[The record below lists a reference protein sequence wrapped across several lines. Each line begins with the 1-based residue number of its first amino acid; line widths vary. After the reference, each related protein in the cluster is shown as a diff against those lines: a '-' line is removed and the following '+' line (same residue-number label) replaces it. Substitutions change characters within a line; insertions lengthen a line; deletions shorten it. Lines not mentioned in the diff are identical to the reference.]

1 MLNKVKFTIIL
12 KTIITL
18 EQVTFNIK
26 SIIQYI
32 VRQYKNQVKQSMII
46 KKLGQYGGYLLS
58 GILIAWLINPIAAI
72 AFLEFFLKMTLL
84 ISIPAAGAY
93 ILDKIILLKHQ
104 KAWNILLPTWIIVS
118 IYLSFSLVKLLEG
131 LIN

>member
-1 MLNKVKFTIIL
+1 M
-12 KTIITL
+12 
-18 EQVTFNIK
+18 
-26 SIIQYI
+26 
-32 VRQYKNQVKQSMII
+32 MI

-72 AFLEFFLKMTLL
+72 AFLVFFFKMTLL
-84 ISIPAAGAY
+84 ITIPVAGAY

-104 KAWNILLPTWIIVS
+104 KAWNIFLPAWIIVS
-118 IYLSFSLVKLLEG
+118 LYFSLRLVKLLES